1 MEQNRHSISHGL
13 NQHKLTTRGYRTTTT
28 CTSIPLKRTGTLDI
42 ESPLPRPVHLDITIL
57 CLGIMLVELW
67 FAEPIESRRLL
78 RDLVNGIP
86 NASTDLIIVER

>member
-1 MEQNRHSISHGL
+1 
-13 NQHKLTTRGYRTTTT
+13 
-28 CTSIPLKRTGTLDI
+28 
-42 ESPLPRPVHLDITIL
+42 
-57 CLGIMLVELW
+57 MLVELW